1 MKKLS
6 LVFILLIIILVG
18 TGYVLCHGT
27 TQVLRLSDGQII
39 AFDGMIKEVSQSK
52 LIFVGEFHDSKEA
65 HKVQLEIIK
74 KLHQSGVP
82 LAIGMEMFTSKN
94 QAELDR
100 WVAGKYL
107 MEDFIRF
114 YYSEWNM
121 PWPLY
126 RDILLYARDNQIPL
140 IGLNVPRKISRK
152 VSKKGFKA
160 LTPAERRL
168 LPAGI
173 TCSVNSQYMEF
184 IRGAYMEHHTSTD
197 KSFLYFCEAQMLWN
211 KSMGFHLKDYLG
223 RNPQR
228 LVVVIAGAG
237 HVMKSGIP
245 EEVYQSTGYGYKVI
259 LPDLNWK
266 KITSRDSDYLILFN
280 SLLD

>member
-1 MKKLS
+1 MKKS
-6 LVFILLIIILVG
+6 GLVLILLIIILAG
-18 TGYVLCHGT
+18 TGYVLCHEIR
-27 TQVLRLSDGQII
+27 QVQRLSDGQII
-39 AFDGMIKEVSQSK
+39 DFNGMVKEVSQSK
-52 LIFVGEFHDSKEA
+52 LIFVGEFHDRQET
-65 HKVQLEIIK
+65 HQVQLDVIK
-74 KLHQSGVP
+74 SLHQSGVP

-94 QAELDR
+94 QGKLDQ
-100 WVAGKYL
+100 WVAGNYK
-107 MEDFIRF
+107 MKDFIKF

-126 RDILLYARDNQIPL
+126 RDILLYARDNRIPL
-140 IGLNVPRKISRK
+140 IGLNVPRKLSRK

-160 LTPAERRL
+160 LTPAERSL

-184 IRGAYMEHHTSTD
+184 IRGAYMEHHRGKD

-211 KSMGFHLKDYLG
+211 KSMGFQLKEYLG

-228 LVVVIAGAG
+228 VVVVIAGAG
-237 HVMKSGIP
+237 HAMKSGIP
-245 EEVYQSTGYGYKVI
+245 DEVYKSAGYSYKVI

-266 KITSRDSDYLILFN
+266 KLTSRDSDYLILFN
-280 SLLD
+280 SNH